1 MKKELKEKILSNKK
15 IIKLQD
21 NLTYI
26 IVKWDALPIIHIDTM
41 IKAGTFHE
49 PLAKAGLADAT
60 IYLCTQGTPSRK
72 ATEIAKELDYTGAK
86 ISTISKEDASYLRL
100 TFLKKHISKAIEIW
114 SDILLNPVFPQEELN
129 RWQIKTAA
137 AIAQEKA
144 EPSLIANKKFK
155 KFLFNNCSYG
165 NHPTESSIFSIS
177 QDDVKNFY
185 CNYYKPNNSVISIIG
200 DIEYKEAENIISKL
214 LEKWNTNQIPAN
226 PIPNISTAK
235 NFKFQLINK
244 SDLNQTQIRYG
255 YPTVAR
261 NTPYFFPLILMNYVL
276 GGGGFSSRLMTEI
289 RSKQG
294 LTYGIASSFY
304 LLKNA
309 GLFYIQTFTKNENL
323 LRMINEI
330 KNQLFLL
337 KNSYIEEA
345 ELNAAKSYFSGSFV
359 QKFERPEKI
368 SEQILDVELYE
379 LGVDYLDLYKAN
391 INKVTIDE
399 IQECIQ
405 KFIHTDHAKI
415 TILGNISHFQ
425 NDIKALGEVEIQNFN
440 ED

>member
-15 IIKLQD
+15 IIKLQN

-41 IKAGTFHE
+41 IKAGSFHE
-49 PLAKAGLADAT
+49 PLDKAGLAEAT
-60 IYLCTQGTPSRK
+60 IYLCTQGTSSRK

-100 TFLKKHISKAIEIW
+100 TFLKKYINKAIDIW
-114 SDILLNPVFPQEELN
+114 SDILLNPVFPPEEFN

-137 AIAQEKA
+137 TIAQEKA

-155 KFLFNNCSYG
+155 KFLFNNCPYG
-165 NHPTESSIFSIS
+165 NYPTESSIFNIS

-185 CNYYKPNNSVISIIG
+185 NRYYKPNNSVISIIG

-214 LEKWNTNQIPAN
+214 LEKWNAASLPVNQIPKL
-226 PIPNISTAK
+226 STPK

-244 SDLNQTQIRYG
+244 ADLNQAQIRYG
-255 YPTVAR
+255 YPSVAR

-304 LLKNA
+304 FLKNA

-337 KNSYIEEA
+337 KNSYIEES
-345 ELNAAKSYFSGSFV
+345 ELNTAKSYFSGSFV
-359 QKFERPEKI
+359 EKFERPEKI

-379 LGVDYLDLYKAN
+379 LGEDYLDLYKAN
-391 INKVTIDE
+391 INRVTIDE

-405 KFIHTDHAKI
+405 KFIHTDYAKI
-415 TILGNISHFQ
+415 TILGNVSNFQ
-425 NDIKALGEVEIQNFN
+425 NDIKSFDEFEIQNFN